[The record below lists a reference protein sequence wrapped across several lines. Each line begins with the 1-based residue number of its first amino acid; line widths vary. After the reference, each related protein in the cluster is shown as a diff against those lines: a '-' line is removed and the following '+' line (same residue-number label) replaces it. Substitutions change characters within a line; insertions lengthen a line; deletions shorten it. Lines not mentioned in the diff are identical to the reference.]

1 MKKKNGSWIILVIL
15 VLIIIGVFIYMKNAN
30 QEKND
35 SYIVYNDSAVFRYH
49 KEKWEK
55 ISKEENGVFDNRFD
69 VYMDNSYEGKFEIRY
84 VNDKWYYF
92 DENMDSKDLSGEMF
106 AYYSKNDILLA
117 KNKIEQVNSEDVNYI
132 NKALKKKKIM
142 VDENTNYIM
151 NEKISYDVD
160 SDGKNETI
168 YALSNADV
176 LEDLTDTFSTVFY
189 VKNNKVH
196 TLLLENYTNESENI
210 VLYSINNLFTFKNE
224 DKYYL
229 SINEF
234 SDMNNDN
241 NNTILYGLDLRNK
254 YKLEISSNSNTKRVS
269 NKSSLTIL
277 WIILPIIL
285 LVIGGYIF
293 YKKTQEEEID

>member
-1 MKKKNGSWIILVIL
+1 MKKKNGIWIILVIL
-15 VLIIIGVFIYMKNAN
+15 VLIIIGVFIYMRNAN
-30 QEKND
+30 QGKND
-35 SYIVYNDSAVFRYH
+35 SYIVFNDSSVFRYH

-55 ISKEENGVFDNRFD
+55 ISKEENRVFDNRFD
-69 VYMDNSYEGKFEIRY
+69 VYMDNNYEGKFEIRY

-92 DENMDSKDLSGEMF
+92 DENMDSKDLSGDMF
-106 AYYSKNDILLA
+106 AYYSKNDISLA
-117 KNKIEQVNSEDVNYI
+117 KNKIEQVNSEDINYI
-132 NKALKKKKIM
+132 NKALKKKKI
-142 VDENTNYIM
+142 VVNENTNYIM

-189 VKNNKVH
+189 IKNNKVY
-196 TLLLENYTNESENI
+196 TLLLENYTNESENV
-210 VLYSINNLFTFKNE
+210 VLYSINNLFAFKDEN
-224 DKYYL
+224 KYYL

-254 YKLEISSNSNTKRVS
+254 YKLKISSNSNTKRV
-269 NKSSLTIL
+269 NNESSLTIL
-277 WIILPIIL
+277 WIILPIVL

-293 YKKTQEEEID
+293 CKKTQAEEID

>member
-1 MKKKNGSWIILVIL
+1 MKKKNGIWIILVIL
-15 VLIIIGVFIYMKNAN
+15 VLIMIGVFIYMKNAN
-30 QEKND
+30 QGKND
-35 SYIVYNDSAVFRYH
+35 SYIVFNDSAVFRHH

-55 ISKEENGVFDNRFD
+55 ISKEENRVFDNRFD
-69 VYMDNSYEGKFEIRY
+69 VYMDNNYEGKFEIRY

-92 DENMDSKDLSGEMF
+92 DENMDSKDLSGDMF
-106 AYYSKNDILLA
+106 AYYSKNDISLA
-117 KNKIEQVNSEDVNYI
+117 KNKIEQVNSEDINYI
-132 NKALKKKKIM
+132 NKALKKKKI
-142 VDENTNYIM
+142 VVNENTNYIM

-189 VKNNKVH
+189 VKNNKVY
-196 TLLLENYTNESENI
+196 TLLLENYTNESENV
-210 VLYSINNLFTFKNE
+210 VLYSINNLFAFKDEN
-224 DKYYL
+224 KYYL

-254 YKLEISSNSNTKRVS
+254 YKLEISSNSNTKRVNS
-269 NKSSLTIL
+269 ESSLTIL
-277 WIILPIIL
+277 WIILPIVL

-293 YKKTQEEEID
+293 YKKTQAEEID